1 MYQSDFTLDEF
12 KARRRKVCEAIGKDA
27 VALLPGA
34 PGPKG
39 SDTFCQY
46 NDFYYLC
53 GVESPR
59 AYLLIHGATERT
71 SLFLQRESQLDRQS
85 PGDLIC
91 ADNPEFVCTTTG
103 VDQAL
108 PIERLAQ
115 RLQLASIVYLPFE
128 DGQTVG
134 VNRHHARSWVNQVYS
149 DPWDGRPTRADHL
162 IATIRQRY
170 PHLEIRSLSGLMDEL
185 RLIKSPAEIEM
196 LRRAGHLTAVAVNE
210 AMRSTRPGAMEYQL
224 DAVMRYHFLAGGA
237 RDQAYHAIIASGPN
251 MWYGHYS
258 RNDSEMKDGDWV
270 LCDGAPSYHYY
281 VSDIGRT
288 WPINGTYTQA
298 QREMY
303 GFVVEYHKVLLAAI
317 RPGRMLEEIRV
328 EAAETM
334 EGVLDGWTF
343 TSPVHEQAAR
353 DMFEFRGHLSHC
365 VGMSVHDAEGHG
377 ARPLEPGVVFSV
389 DPQMR
394 VPDEKLYIRAED
406 TVVVTEDGIEN
417 LTAEAPLELDD
428 VEVMMTQDGLL
439 QAFPPA

>member
-1 MYQSDFTLDEF
+1 MYQSDFTQDEF

-59 AYLLIHGATERT
+59 AFLLIHGASERA

-91 ADNPEFVCTTTG
+91 ADNPEFVCATTG
-103 VDQAL
+103 VDEAL
-108 PIERLAQ
+108 PIERLAP
-115 RLQLASIVYLPFE
+115 RLQRASVVYVPFE
-128 DGQTVG
+128 DGQVIG
-134 VNRHHARSWVNQVYS
+134 ENRHHAREWANEVYS

-162 IATIRQRY
+162 IATLRTRH
-170 PHLEIRSLSGLMDEL
+170 PHVEVRSLSSLMIEH
-185 RLIKSPAEIEM
+185 RLIKSPAEIDL
-196 LRRAGHLTAVAVNE
+196 LRRAGHLTAVAVCE
-210 AMRSTRPGAMEYQL
+210 AIRSTRPGVMEYQL
-224 DAVMRYHFLAGGA
+224 DAAMRYHFLAGGA
-237 RDQAYHAIIASGPN
+237 QDQAYHAIIASGPN
-251 MWYGHYS
+251 AWYGHYS
-258 RNDSEMKDGDWV
+258 RNDREMADGDWV

-281 VSDIGRT
+281 VSDIGRM

-303 GFVVEYHKVLLAAI
+303 GFVVEYHKVLLAGI
-317 RPGRMLEEIRV
+317 RPGRMLEEIHL

-334 EGVLDGWTF
+334 KGVLAGWTF
-343 TSPVHEQAAR
+343 TSSVHEQAAR

-365 VGMSVHDAEGHG
+365 VGMSVHDDWPDRK
-377 ARPLEPGVVFSV
+377 RPLEPGVVFSV

-394 VPDEKLYIRAED
+394 VPSEKLYIRAED

-428 VEVMMTQDGLL
+428 VEAMMKQDGLL